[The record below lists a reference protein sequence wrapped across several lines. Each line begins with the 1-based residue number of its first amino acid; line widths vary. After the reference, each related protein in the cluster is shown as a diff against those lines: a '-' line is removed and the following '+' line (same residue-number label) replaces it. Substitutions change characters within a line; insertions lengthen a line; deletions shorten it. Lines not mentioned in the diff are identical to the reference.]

1 MIVRSAGHDGAG
13 KIGDESMTVQRVHE
27 AATEAGTETWF
38 TGQVWLDALAVPPRP
53 SGLRVHRVTFA
64 PGARTHWHHHPLGQ
78 VLHGV
83 AGCGLVAIEGEEAV
97 RLGPGDTVW
106 IPPFARHWH
115 GAEVN
120 QLFVHLAIQEA
131 DSAGLE
137 ADWFAPVSPVEQRA
151 AQEKA
156 K

>member
-1 MIVRSAGHDGAG
+1 MVSDNVS
-13 KIGDESMTVQRVHE
+13 KIGDESMMVQRVHQ
-27 AATEAGTETWF
+27 AATEEGTGTWF
-38 TGQVWLDALAVPPRP
+38 TGQVWLDALAILPRP

-78 VLHGV
+78 VLHGI
-83 AGCGLVAIEGEEAV
+83 AGSGLVAIEGEEAM

-106 IPPFARHWH
+106 IPPFVRHWH
-115 GAEVN
+115 GAGAN

-131 DSAGLE
+131 DAAGLE
-137 ADWFAPVSPVEQRA
+137 ADWFAPVSPAEQRA